1 MEKKLLIT
9 GIPGMGKTTMG
20 EYLAQHY
27 SFIHWDVEKENRID
41 ELLLSKSGNI
51 VLTWGFVPKD
61 DNIEII
67 EKLRDRGFDLIWFD
81 GDREAA
87 KREFI
92 ERDSKLEKENFNSQL
107 QLLEKQLQRIE
118 DSDVIK
124 RLKPRIINTF
134 DKNHMFK
141 NMEDII
147 DEILN
152 I

>member
-1 MEKKLLIT
+1 MKILIT
-9 GIPGMGKTTMG
+9 GIPGMGKTTIG
-20 EYLAQHY
+20 EYLGQNY
-27 SFIHWDVEKENRID
+27 GFIHWDVEKKNRID
-41 ELLLSKSGNI
+41 ELILSKSGNI

-67 EKLRDRGFDLIWFD
+67 QKLRNSGFDLIWFD
-81 GDREAA
+81 GDRDAA
-87 KREFI
+87 RREFV
-92 ERDSKLEKENFNSQL
+92 ERDSKLEIDNFNSQL

-134 DKNHMFK
+134 NKEHKFRQK
-141 NMEDII
+141 EDIVN
-147 DEILN
+147 EILN